1 MASKPADVKTASGAP
16 HVVAGTP
23 PSARAGHVWIGEILV
38 AKFGVTRAQVDD
50 ALAVQREKGG
60 RLGEILMRLGH
71 VKEDAV
77 LEALAEQL
85 HLPFVRQV
93 STSDLDRAL
102 LAKVPIAFAKRYEL
116 LPLREVDGA
125 VQVATSQPLA
135 TAPLDDVRLLLTK
148 PIVPVIVPSR
158 AIVSCINQAYERAGD
173 SAEQVIEG
181 LGAESLDS
189 LATALEDEP
198 RDLLEAADEA
208 PIIKLVNSL
217 LFEAATRRAS
227 DIHIEPFERDL
238 SIRYRIDGVLYNV
251 LTPPKRLQA
260 SIISRIKIMGGL
272 NIAEKRLP
280 QDGRISIK
288 IAGRDVDIR
297 VSAIPTAH
305 GERLVLRLL
314 DKGNLLLQLSEI
326 GLDEARLK
334 TLQHL
339 VRLSHGI
346 VLVTG
351 PTGSGKT
358 TTLYAGL
365 NTINAPDKN
374 IITIEDPI
382 EYQLRGVGQM
392 QVNPKISLTFAAGL
406 RSILRQDPDVI
417 MVGEIRDGETAEIA
431 IHASLTGHLVFS
443 TLHTND
449 AAGAITRL
457 LDMGVEPFLA
467 ASSVVAIVAQRLVR
481 VLCPS
486 CRKPYQPTA
495 EELAKLGLRANRGAA
510 VTAFHAGGC
519 GACVSTG
526 YRGRTGIYEI
536 LAMDDELRALVLA
549 KSDANAIKTVAIQH
563 GMRTLREDGAHKV
576 LSGVTTTEE
585 VLRVTSEDVTAGR

>member
-1 MASKPADVKTASGAP
+1 MRPADV
-16 HVVAGTP
+16 VGTP
-23 PSARAGHVWIGEILV
+23 DGASRSAGASSGVSPGSGRLSDILA
-38 AKFGVTRAQVDD
+38 AKFGVTPAQVEE
-50 ALAVQREKGG
+50 AVAVQREKGG
-60 RLGEILMRLGH
+60 RIGEILVRLGY
-71 VKEDAV
+71 VKEEAV

-85 HLPFVRQV
+85 GVPYLRHV
-93 STSDLDRAL
+93 STADVDRAL
-102 LAKVPIAFAKRYEL
+102 LTKVPIAFAKRYEI
-116 LPLREVDGA
+116 LPLREVEG
-125 VQVATSQPLA
+125 VVRVATAQPLV
-135 TAPLDDVRLLLTK
+135 TAPLDDIRLLLAK
-148 PIVPVIVPSR
+148 PVTPVVAPSR
-158 AIVSCINQAYERAGD
+158 SIVSCINQAYERSGD
-173 SAEQVIEG
+173 SAEQVIED

-189 LATALEDEP
+189 LATALRDEP

-217 LFEAATRRAS
+217 LFEAAKKRAS

-238 SIRYRIDGVLYNV
+238 LIRYRIDGVLYNV

-260 SIISRIKIMGGL
+260 SIISRVKIMAGL

-314 DKGNLLLQLSEI
+314 DKGNLLLQLTEI
-326 GLDEARLK
+326 GLDEPRLK
-334 TLQHL
+334 ILSHL

-358 TTLYAGL
+358 TTLYAAL
-365 NTINAPDKN
+365 NTINAPEKN

-392 QVNPKISLTFAAGL
+392 QVNPKINLTFAAGL

-457 LDMGVEPFLA
+457 LDMGIEPFLV
-467 ASSVVAIVAQRLVR
+467 ASSLVAIVAQRLVR
-481 VLCPS
+481 VLCPA
-486 CRKPYQPTA
+486 CRQSYRPSPD
-495 EELAKLGLRANRGAA
+495 EVAKLGVNGERAS
-510 VTAFHAGGC
+510 TATWFRAGGC
-519 GACVSTG
+519 PECLSTG

-536 LAMDDELRALVLA
+536 LVLDDELRSLVLA
-549 KSDANAIKTVAIQH
+549 KTDANAIKARAMEH
-563 GMRTLREDGAHKV
+563 GMRTLRDDGAQKV
-576 LSGVTTTEE
+576 ASGITTTEE
-585 VLRVTSEDVTAGR
+585 VLRVTSEDVG

>member
-1 MASKPADVKTASGAP
+1 MATKPADGITPGGAS
-16 HVVAGTP
+16 
-23 PSARAGHVWIGEILV
+23 RAAEGSRSSGNEGHRRIGEILV
-38 AKFGVTRAQVDD
+38 AKFGVTPGHVEE
-50 ALAVQREKGG
+50 ALTVQRDKGG
-60 RLGEILMRLGH
+60 RLGEILVRMGH

-85 HLPFVRQV
+85 RMPYARQI
-93 STSDLDRAL
+93 STADIDRAL

-125 VQVATSQPLA
+125 IQVATSQPLA
-135 TAPLDDVRLLLTK
+135 TAPLDDVRLLLAK
-148 PIVPVIVPSR
+148 PIAPVIVPSR

-181 LGAESLDS
+181 LGGESLDS
-189 LATALEDEP
+189 LATALEEEP

-217 LFEAATRRAS
+217 LFEAATKRAS

-238 SIRYRIDGVLYNV
+238 LIRYRIDGVLYNV

-260 SIISRIKIMGGL
+260 SITSRVKIMAGL

-280 QDGRISIK
+280 QDGRISLK
-288 IAGRDVDIR
+288 VAGRDVDIR
-297 VSAIPTAH
+297 VSSIPTAH

-314 DKGNLLLQLSEI
+314 DKGNLLLRLTEI
-326 GLDEARLK
+326 GIDDEERLK
-334 TLQHL
+334 TLNEL
-339 VRLSHGI
+339 IRLSHGI

-358 TTLYAGL
+358 TTLYAAL
-365 NTINAPDKN
+365 NTINAPEKN

-392 QVNPKISLTFAAGL
+392 QVNPKINLTFAAGL

-457 LDMGVEPFLA
+457 LDMGIEPFLV
-467 ASSVVAIVAQRLVR
+467 ASSLVAIVAQRLVR
-481 VLCPS
+481 VLCPA
-486 CRKPYQPTA
+486 CRQAYQPAA
-495 EELAKLGLRANRGAA
+495 EELAKLGVPADRGGKIG
-510 VTAFHAGGC
+510 AFRAGGC
-519 GACVSTG
+519 AQCLSTG
-526 YRGRTGIYEI
+526 YRGRTGIYEV
-536 LAMDDELRALVLA
+536 LVLDDDLRALVLA
-549 KSDANAIKTVAIQH
+549 KADANTVKARAIDH
-563 GMRTLREDGAHKV
+563 GMRTLREDGAKKI
-576 LSGVTTTEE
+576 LAGITTTEE
-585 VLRVTSEDVTAGR
+585 VLRVTSEDVR

>member
-1 MASKPADVKTASGAP
+1 
-16 HVVAGTP
+16 
-23 PSARAGHVWIGEILV
+23 
-38 AKFGVTRAQVDD
+38 
-50 ALAVQREKGG
+50 
-60 RLGEILMRLGH
+60 
-71 VKEDAV
+71 
-77 LEALAEQL
+77 
-85 HLPFVRQV
+85 
-93 STSDLDRAL
+93 
-102 LAKVPIAFAKRYEL
+102 
-116 LPLREVDGA
+116 
-125 VQVATSQPLA
+125 
-135 TAPLDDVRLLLTK
+135 
-148 PIVPVIVPSR
+148 
-158 AIVSCINQAYERAGD
+158 
-173 SAEQVIEG
+173 

-189 LATALEDEP
+189 LATALRDEP

-217 LFEAATRRAS
+217 LFEAAKKRAS

-238 SIRYRIDGVLYNV
+238 LIRYRIDGVLYNV

-260 SIISRIKIMGGL
+260 SIISRVKIMAGL

-314 DKGNLLLQLSEI
+314 DKGNLLLQLTEI

-334 TLQHL
+334 ILSHL

-358 TTLYAGL
+358 TTLYAAL
-365 NTINAPDKN
+365 NTINAPEKN

-392 QVNPKISLTFAAGL
+392 QVNPKINLTFAAGL

-457 LDMGVEPFLA
+457 LDMGIEPFLV
-467 ASSVVAIVAQRLVR
+467 ASSLVAIVAQRLVR
-481 VLCPS
+481 VLCPA
-486 CRKPYQPTA
+486 CRQSYRPSPD
-495 EELAKLGLRANRGAA
+495 EVAKLGVNGERAS
-510 VTAFHAGGC
+510 TATWFRAGGC
-519 GACVSTG
+519 PECLSTG

-536 LAMDDELRALVLA
+536 LVLDDELRSLVLA
-549 KSDANAIKTVAIQH
+549 KTDANAIKARAMEH
-563 GMRTLREDGAHKV
+563 GMRTLRDDGAQKV
-576 LSGVTTTEE
+576 ASGITTTEE
-585 VLRVTSEDVTAGR
+585 VLRVTSEDVG

>member
-1 MASKPADVKTASGAP
+1 
-16 HVVAGTP
+16 
-23 PSARAGHVWIGEILV
+23 
-38 AKFGVTRAQVDD
+38 
-50 ALAVQREKGG
+50 
-60 RLGEILMRLGH
+60 
-71 VKEDAV
+71 
-77 LEALAEQL
+77 
-85 HLPFVRQV
+85 
-93 STSDLDRAL
+93 
-102 LAKVPIAFAKRYEL
+102 
-116 LPLREVDGA
+116 
-125 VQVATSQPLA
+125 
-135 TAPLDDVRLLLTK
+135 
-148 PIVPVIVPSR
+148 
-158 AIVSCINQAYERAGD
+158 
-173 SAEQVIEG
+173 VIEG

-189 LATALEDEP
+189 LATALREEP

-217 LFEAATRRAS
+217 LFEAATKRAS
-227 DIHIEPFERDL
+227 DIHVEPFERDL
-238 SIRYRIDGVLYNV
+238 LIRYRIDGILYNV

-260 SIISRIKIMGGL
+260 SIISRIKIMAGL

-314 DKGNLLLQLSEI
+314 DKGTLLLQLTEI
-326 GLDEARLK
+326 GLDAERLK
-334 TLQHL
+334 TLNRL
-339 VRLSHGI
+339 IRLSHGI

-358 TTLYAGL
+358 TTLYAAL

-392 QVNPKISLTFAAGL
+392 QVNPKINLTFAAGL

-457 LDMGVEPFLA
+457 LDMGIEPFLV
-467 ASSVVAIVAQRLVR
+467 ASSLVAIVAQRLVR
-481 VLCPS
+481 VLCPA
-486 CRKPYQPTA
+486 CRHPYHPNGD
-495 EELAKLGLRANRGAA
+495 ELAKLGIRANRASEI
-510 VTAFHAGGC
+510 TCFRAGGC
-519 GACVSTG
+519 DECHSTG

-536 LAMDDELRALVLA
+536 LVLDDELRALILSKA
-549 KSDANAIKTVAIQH
+549 DANAIKARAMER
-563 GMRTLREDGAHKV
+563 GMRTLRDDGAQKV

-585 VLRVTSEDVTAGR
+585 VLRVTAEDAG

>member
-1 MASKPADVKTASGAP
+1 MRPADV
-16 HVVAGTP
+16 VGTP
-23 PSARAGHVWIGEILV
+23 DGASRSAGASSGVSPGSGRLSDILA
-38 AKFGVTRAQVDD
+38 AKFGVTPAQVEE
-50 ALAVQREKGG
+50 AVAVQREKGG
-60 RLGEILMRLGH
+60 RIGEILVRLGY
-71 VKEDAV
+71 VKEEAV

-85 HLPFVRQV
+85 GVAYLRHV
-93 STSDLDRAL
+93 STADVDRAL
-102 LAKVPIAFAKRYEL
+102 LTKVPIAFAKRYEI
-116 LPLREVDGA
+116 LPLREVEG
-125 VQVATSQPLA
+125 VVRVATAQPLV
-135 TAPLDDVRLLLTK
+135 TAPLDDIRLLLAK
-148 PIVPVIVPSR
+148 PVTPVVAPSR
-158 AIVSCINQAYERAGD
+158 SIVSCINQAYERSGD
-173 SAEQVIEG
+173 SAEQVIED

-189 LATALEDEP
+189 LATALRDEP

-217 LFEAATRRAS
+217 LFEAAKKRAS

-238 SIRYRIDGVLYNV
+238 LIRYRIDGVLYNV

-260 SIISRIKIMGGL
+260 SIISRVKIMAGL

-314 DKGNLLLQLSEI
+314 DKGNLLLQLTEI

-334 TLQHL
+334 ILSHL

-358 TTLYAGL
+358 TTLYAAL
-365 NTINAPDKN
+365 NTINAPEKN

-392 QVNPKISLTFAAGL
+392 QVNPKINLTFAAGL

-457 LDMGVEPFLA
+457 LDMGIEPFLV
-467 ASSVVAIVAQRLVR
+467 ASSLVAIVAQRLVR
-481 VLCPS
+481 VLCPA
-486 CRKPYQPTA
+486 CRQSYRPSPD
-495 EELAKLGLRANRGAA
+495 EVAKLGVNGERAS
-510 VTAFHAGGC
+510 TATWFRAGGC
-519 GACVSTG
+519 PECLSTG

-536 LAMDDELRALVLA
+536 LVLDDELRSLVLA
-549 KSDANAIKTVAIQH
+549 KTDANAIKARAMEH
-563 GMRTLREDGAHKV
+563 GMRTLRDDGAQKV
-576 LSGVTTTEE
+576 ASGITTTEE
-585 VLRVTSEDVTAGR
+585 VLRVTSEDVG

>member
-1 MASKPADVKTASGAP
+1 MATRPAEVTALGAGEGNRP
-16 HVVAGTP
+16 AGGAGR
-23 PSARAGHVWIGEILV
+23 ARIGDILL
-38 AKFGVTRAQVDD
+38 AKFGVTRAQVDE
-50 ALAVQREKGG
+50 ALAAQRDKGG
-60 RLGEILMRLGH
+60 RLGEILVRLGH
-71 VKEDAV
+71 VKEEAV

-85 HLPFVRQV
+85 HLPFLRQV
-93 STSDLDRAL
+93 AAADLDRSL
-102 LAKVPIAFAKRYEL
+102 LGKVPIAFAKRYEL
-116 LPLREVDGA
+116 LPIREVGGV
-125 VQVATSQPLA
+125 VQVATAQPLA
-135 TAPLDDVRLLLTK
+135 TAPLDDVRLLLAK
-148 PIVPVIVPSR
+148 PVVPVIVPPR

-173 SAEQVIEG
+173 SAEEVIEG
-181 LGAESLDS
+181 LGGESLDS
-189 LATALEDEP
+189 LATALQDEP

-217 LFEAATRRAS
+217 LFEAATKRAS

-238 SIRYRIDGVLYNV
+238 LIRYRIDGVLYNV

-314 DKGNLLLQLSEI
+314 DKGNLLLQLPEI
-326 GLDEARLK
+326 GLDQERLK
-334 TLQHL
+334 VLHQLIH
-339 VRLSHGI
+339 LSHGI

-358 TTLYAGL
+358 TTLYAAL
-365 NTINAPDKN
+365 NTINAPEKN

-449 AAGAITRL
+449 AAGAVTRL
-457 LDMGVEPFLA
+457 LDMGIEPFLV
-467 ASSVVAIVAQRLVR
+467 ASSLVAIVAQRLVR
-481 VLCPS
+481 VLCQA
-486 CRKPYQPTA
+486 CRQPYQPAA
-495 EELAKLGLRANRGAA
+495 EELAKLGVRMESAA
-510 VTAFHAGGC
+510 RLAAFRAGGC
-519 GACVSTG
+519 AQCLNTG

-536 LAMDDELRALVLA
+536 LVLDDELRSLILA
-549 KSDANAIKTVAIQH
+549 KADANAIKHRAIGH
-563 GMRTLREDGAHKV
+563 GMKTLREDGAKKV
-576 LSGVTTTEE
+576 LSGITTTEE
-585 VLRVTSEDVTAGR
+585 VLRVTSEDVR

>member
-1 MASKPADVKTASGAP
+1 VDEA
-16 HVVAGTP
+16 
-23 PSARAGHVWIGEILV
+23 LV
-38 AKFGVTRAQVDD
+38 A
-50 ALAVQREKGG
+50 QRDKGG
-60 RLGEILMRLGH
+60 RLGEILVRMGH

-85 HLPFVRQV
+85 HLPFLRQV
-93 STSDLDRAL
+93 STGDLDRAL

-116 LPLREVDGA
+116 LPLREVDGV

-148 PIVPVIVPSR
+148 PVAPVLVPSR

-173 SAEQVIEG
+173 SAEQVIEDLDG
-181 LGAESLDS
+181 ESLDS

-326 GLDEARLK
+326 GLDEERLK
-334 TLQHL
+334 ILNHL

-358 TTLYAGL
+358 TTLYAAL

-392 QVNPKISLTFAAGL
+392 QVNPKIGLTFAAGL

-457 LDMGVEPFLA
+457 LDMGIEPFLA
-467 ASSVVAIVAQRLVR
+467 ASSLVAIVAQRLVR
-481 VLCPS
+481 VLCPA
-486 CRKPYQPTA
+486 CRQPYQPAA
-495 EELAKLGLRANRGAA
+495 EELAKLGLRANPGTA
-510 VTAFHAGGC
+510 VTAFRTGGC
-519 GACVSTG
+519 GECLSTG

-536 LAMDDELRALVLA
+536 LVLDDELRALVLA
-549 KSDANAIKTVAIQH
+549 KSDANSIKARAVQH
-563 GMRTLREDGAHKV
+563 GMRTLREDGAQKV
-576 LSGVTTTEE
+576 LSGITTTEE
-585 VLRVTSEDVTAGR
+585 VLRVTSEDPG

>member
-1 MASKPADVKTASGAP
+1 MATKAAEIMTPGGVSRVAQGTRPSGNTAAP
-16 HVVAGTP
+16 
-23 PSARAGHVWIGEILV
+23 RLGEILV
-38 AKFGVTRAQVDD
+38 SKFGVTQAQVDE
-50 ALAVQREKGG
+50 ALSVQRDKGG
-60 RLGEILMRLGH
+60 RLGEILVRMGH
-71 VKEDAV
+71 VKEEAV

-85 HLPFVRQV
+85 RMPYLRHI
-93 STSDLDRAL
+93 STGDIDRAL

-135 TAPLDDVRLLLTK
+135 TAPLDDVRLLLAK
-148 PIVPVIVPSR
+148 PVAPVIVSSR
-158 AIVSCINQAYERAGD
+158 AIVSCINQAYERGGD

-189 LATALEDEP
+189 LATALEEEP

-217 LFEAATRRAS
+217 LFEAATKRAS

-238 SIRYRIDGVLYNV
+238 LIRYRIDGVLYNV

-288 IAGRDVDIR
+288 IAGRDIDIR

-326 GLDEARLK
+326 GLDDDERLT
-334 TLQHL
+334 TLNQL
-339 VRLSHGI
+339 IRLSHGI

-358 TTLYAGL
+358 TTLYAAL
-365 NTINAPDKN
+365 NTINAPEKN

-392 QVNPKISLTFAAGL
+392 QVNPKINLTFAAGL

-457 LDMGVEPFLA
+457 LDMGIEPFLV
-467 ASSVVAIVAQRLVR
+467 ASSLVAIVAQRLVR
-481 VLCPS
+481 ILCPA
-486 CRKPYQPTA
+486 CRQPYQPAA
-495 EELAKLGLRANRGAA
+495 EELVKLGIRADRAKGA
-510 VTAFHAGGC
+510 TAFRVGGC
-519 GACVSTG
+519 AACLSTG
-526 YRGRTGIYEI
+526 YRGRTGIYE
-536 LAMDDELRALVLA
+536 LLVLDDESRALVLA
-549 KSDANAIKTVAIQH
+549 KADANTIKARAIAH
-563 GMRTLREDGAHKV
+563 GMRTLREDGARKV
-576 LSGVTTTEE
+576 LSGITTTEE
-585 VLRVTSEDVTAGR
+585 VLRVTSEDVR

>member
-1 MASKPADVKTASGAP
+1 MRPADIV
-16 HVVAGTP
+16 GTP
-23 PSARAGHVWIGEILV
+23 DQASRLAGASSVRLSDILAAKFGVTAAQVDEALAVQRDKGGRIGEILV
-38 AKFGVTRAQVDD
+38 
-50 ALAVQREKGG
+50 
-60 RLGEILMRLGH
+60 RLGY
-71 VKEDAV
+71 VKEEAV

-85 HLPFVRQV
+85 GVPYVHQV
-93 STSDLDRAL
+93 SSADVDRAL
-102 LAKVPIAFAKRYEL
+102 LAKVPIAFAKRYEV
-116 LPLREVDGA
+116 LPLREVGGI
-125 VQVATSQPLA
+125 VQVATAQPLV
-135 TAPLDDVRLLLTK
+135 TAPLDDIRLLLAK
-148 PIVPVIVPSR
+148 PVAPVVAPSR
-158 AIVSCINQAYERAGD
+158 SIVSCINQAYERSGD
-173 SAEQVIEG
+173 SAEQVIED

-189 LATALEDEP
+189 LATALRDEP

-217 LFEAATRRAS
+217 LFEAAKKRAS

-238 SIRYRIDGVLYNV
+238 LIRYRIDGVLYNV

-260 SIISRIKIMGGL
+260 SIISRVKIMAGL

-297 VSAIPTAH
+297 VSSIPTAH

-314 DKGNLLLQLSEI
+314 DKGNLLLQLTEI
-326 GLDEARLK
+326 GLDESRLK
-334 TLQHL
+334 TLNQL

-358 TTLYAGL
+358 TTLYAAL
-365 NTINAPDKN
+365 NTINAPEKN

-392 QVNPKISLTFAAGL
+392 QVNPKINLTFAAGL

-449 AAGAITRL
+449 AAGAVTRL
-457 LDMGVEPFLA
+457 LDMGIEPFLV
-467 ASSVVAIVAQRLVR
+467 ASSLVAIVAQRLVR
-481 VLCPS
+481 VLCSACRQPYHPS
-486 CRKPYQPTA
+486 A
-495 EELAKLGLRANRGAA
+495 DELAKLGVSPDRAADATWFR
-510 VTAFHAGGC
+510 AGGC
-519 GACVSTG
+519 QECLSTG

-536 LAMDDELRALVLA
+536 LVLDDELRALVLA
-549 KSDANAIKTVAIQH
+549 KTDANSIKTRAMEH
-563 GMRTLREDGAHKV
+563 GMRTLREDGAQKV
-576 LSGVTTTEE
+576 VAGVTTTEE
-585 VLRVTSEDVTAGR
+585 VLRVTTEDVG